1 MPAVLLRVRAFAR
14 ASVRFILHVIRVA
27 LILAL
32 VFLPLPVTALLAV
45 VLTGRPREIPAE
57 VIRKE

>member
-1 MPAVLLRVRAFAR
+1 MPAVLRCVRAFAR
-14 ASVRFILHVIRVA
+14 AVLHVIRVA

-32 VFLPLPVTALLAV
+32 VFLPLPVTTLLAV
-45 VLTGRPREIPAE
+45 VLAGNRREIPAE